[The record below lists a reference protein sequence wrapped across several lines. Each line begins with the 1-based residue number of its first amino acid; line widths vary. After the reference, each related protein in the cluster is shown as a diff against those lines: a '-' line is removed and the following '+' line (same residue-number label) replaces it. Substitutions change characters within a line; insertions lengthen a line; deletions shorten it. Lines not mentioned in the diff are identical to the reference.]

1 MKTVPLADLPTTFR
15 ERAAFLRE
23 YAAAEQAAT
32 AWERAAI
39 EVEAALRVR
48 ELDALTLRDASS
60 ECGYSVE
67 HLRRLLRDATIPNSG
82 SSGRPLILRSHLP
95 RKPGHGIALRGSEE
109 PSSITQVARAI
120 ATRGETDGST

>member
-1 MKTVPLADLPTTFR
+1 MKALALTDVPTAFR

-23 YAAAEQAAT
+23 NAAAEQAAT

-39 EVEAALRVR
+39 EVEAALRVH
-48 ELDALTLRDASS
+48 ELDALTLREASG

-82 SSGRPLILRSHLP
+82 SSGGPRILRAHLP
-95 RKPGHGIALRGSEE
+95 RKPGHGIAPHGPKALLQFDDRFDFHRNLKR
-109 PSSITQVARAI
+109 Q
-120 ATRGETDGST
+120 